1 MKMEDLPKYTR
12 VCGPIRELLGLKSTE
27 EFTVILWTSPEEV
40 PEEGS
45 FLLLKLLDADGS
57 SIICEGGAYENGRYL
72 NYGWDGGPGPWTS
85 GWYWDGA
92 ATPTTTGLLRSFA
105 AVPRI
110 CSQPGA
116 PWGRTAWQVWRHQGG
131 ARRGNC
137 PRRRTLR
144 AGKLC
149 WHFN

>member
-1 MKMEDLPKYTR
+1 MKLEDLPKYTR

-40 PEEGS
+40 AEEGS

-92 ATPTTTGLLRSFA
+92 TTPTTTGPIEELCRRSPHLL
-105 AVPRI
+105 P
-110 CSQPGA
+110 
-116 PWGRTAWQVWRHQGG
+116 
-131 ARRGNC
+131 ARRPMGAYC
-137 PRRRTLR
+137 LAGLAAPGRSPSWELPTPSYVARRKAVL
-144 AGKLC
+144 AL
-149 WHFN
+149 